1 MTTGRIN
8 QVARDER
15 AAARLCTQAHTP
27 TNQTPTPG
35 IRHWIDATHE
45 PESPKPRRPSES
57 RRRCSPSTTPEDAA
71 QALSPTRLPTT
82 ETRKSCRQMTLTVYP
97 AAPLLEADPPSDASS
112 NHSMNDHQ
120 CSATEAHRIQTTRFG
135 PPIGWSKRPVDAEAQ
150 AMLRGGATVSRRSGR
165 VVERVY

>member
-15 AAARLCTQAHTP
+15 AAAERDAQAHTP

-45 PESPKPRRPSES
+45 PESQAATTERISPEVQSKHDA
-57 RRRCSPSTTPEDAA
+57 RRRRTGLITNATSNDW
-71 QALSPTRLPTT
+71 
-82 ETRKSCRQMTLTVYP
+82 TRKSDRQMTLTVYP